1 MDPISGKIDDLMST
15 WSRVFR
21 GRSVNIALFTLLLFV
36 VSPFVAPGS
45 LSPASV
51 LSMIPFASVL
61 AMIAAGQTLV
71 IQQRGLDLSIPGM
84 VALAAV
90 FGTSL
95 TQNYN
100 APVWV
105 AVVVGILVPGVMG
118 LVNGVFVSV
127 FKVVPIIITLG
138 MNSVLIGFVFLFSKG
153 TPSGASDGLN
163 QFALAKSWGVPH
175 TLMLALLLILVT
187 GLVTQGTIVGR
198 KLRNIGVS
206 ELAASILGHR
216 VVSYKIMTYGFAGLC
231 YGAAGVLLAGYIK
244 TPNLFLGDSYLLP
257 SVAAVVLGGSALT
270 GGISSILATSIA
282 ALFLTQ
288 LGQILR
294 SIGWPDA
301 TQYMA
306 QAAVLIAVVVSRELL
321 FLRKVKK
328 KSKS

>member
-1 MDPISGKIDDLMST
+1 MDQQSKKIDDLMST
-15 WSRVFR
+15 WARVFN
-21 GRSVNIALFTLLLFV
+21 GRSTNIAIFTVLLFL
-36 VSPFVAPGS
+36 VSPIVAPGS
-45 LSPASV
+45 LNSASV

-61 AMIAAGQTLV
+61 AMIAVGQTLV
-71 IQQRGLDLSIPGM
+71 VQQRGLDLSIPGM

-105 AVVVGILVPGVMG
+105 AVVAGILVPGAMG
-118 LVNGVFVSV
+118 LVNGIFVSV
-127 FKVVPIIITLG
+127 FKVVPIIVTLG

-163 QFALAKSWGVPH
+163 QFALEKTWGIPH
-175 TLMLALLLILVT
+175 TLMLALLLILIA
-187 GLVTQGTIVGR
+187 GIVTQRTIVGR

-206 ELAASILGHR
+206 ELASAILGHR
-216 VVSYKIMTYGFAGLC
+216 VVGYKIMTYGFAGLC

-270 GGISSILATSIA
+270 GGISSILASSIA

-306 QAAVLIAVVVSRELL
+306 QAAVLIAVIVVRELT
-321 FLRKVKK
+321 FLRKMKK
-328 KSKS
+328 KGKN

>member
-1 MDPISGKIDDLMST
+1 MST
-15 WSRVFR
+15 WARVFN
-21 GRSVNIALFTLLLFV
+21 GRSTNIAIFTVLLFL
-36 VSPFVAPGS
+36 VSPIVAPGS
-45 LSPASV
+45 LNSASV

-61 AMIAAGQTLV
+61 AMIAVGQTLV

-105 AVVVGILVPGVMG
+105 AVVAGILVPGAMG
-118 LVNGVFVSV
+118 LVNGIFVSV
-127 FKVVPIIITLG
+127 FKVVPIIVTLG

-163 QFALAKSWGVPH
+163 QFALKKTWGVPH
-175 TLMLALLLILVT
+175 TLMLALLLILIA
-187 GLVTQGTIVGR
+187 GIVTQRTIVGR

-206 ELAASILGHR
+206 ELASAILGYR

-270 GGISSILATSIA
+270 GGISSILASSIA

-306 QAAVLIAVVVSRELL
+306 QAAVLIAVIVVRELT
-321 FLRKVKK
+321 FLRKMKK
-328 KSKS
+328 KSKN